1 MSKTQAKT
9 QATMTDDQIR
19 AKVKQMQQLFKA
31 YPDIFPSGYF
41 RFLGGGLKK
50 EISRNTAWTNDEIGF
65 YFSWWRGQRNP
76 KRWKIEKIC
85 VRNRKKG
92 MGTKLMTLF
101 LKKIEKEG
109 WKEVSLKVLKTNDI
123 AIKFYKKYNFQI
135 VADKGDYWLMKKTKT
150 INKEAIAFRRIARI
164 AKC

>member
-1 MSKTQAKT
+1 MSKTQAK
-9 QATMTDDQIR
+9 MTDESLR
-19 AKVKQMQQLFKA
+19 EKVKEMQQLFKA
-31 YPDIFPSGYF
+31 YPEIFPSGYF

-50 EISRNTAWTNDEIGF
+50 EISRNTAWSNNSVGF

-85 VRNRKKG
+85 VRNRKRG
-92 MGTKLMTLF
+92 MGTKLMTMF
-101 LKKIEKEG
+101 FKKLDKEG
-109 WKEVSLKVLKTNDI
+109 WSEVSLKVLKTNEV

-135 VADKGDYWLMKKTKT
+135 VADKGDYWLMKKTKKV
-150 INKEAIAFRRIARI
+150 NKEAIVFRRIARI